1 MTALQSQQ
9 SRVLIDMSPLDT
21 PSRLRGIGQYIMGLA
36 LGIQKLQAAGA
47 LELNVDGIAQFDV
60 RGKSTGPDGLS
71 YPGKMVHPQGFANGP
86 YRRRKRYGLGPAAFG
101 RGCDLLHITEPVVIP
116 RDNRIP
122 RIVTCYDLIPLVL
135 HKEYLGPEPWA
146 RIYCKWKDSQRYGTA
161 RRILAISQA
170 TRSDLVRHL
179 GISES
184 LIDVAYLGVD
194 RAQFHPEPEFEN
206 EQSSLV
212 ERYSLKRQFCY
223 YVGAFDSR
231 KNIDIL
237 INSFAQAGLAKDF
250 DLVLAGAIMD
260 KRKRQLQQLANKANV
275 ASAVRLLGYVDQ
287 KDIAAFYRACH
298 VHVFPS
304 KYEGFGLPVAEA
316 MACGAPTVTTNA
328 TSIPE
333 ITGNSAV
340 LVPPSDPVALA
351 EALRSLCLDDVQR
364 AQLRQRGPL
373 EVARFT
379 WVECARQTVEAY
391 RKALSS

>member
-1 MTALQSQQ
+1 MTASESQQ

-21 PSRLRGIGQYIMGLA
+21 PSRLRGIGQYILGLA
-36 LGIQKLQAAGA
+36 SGIQQLQAAGE
-47 LELNVDGIAQFDV
+47 LELNVDGIAQFDLQGQ
-60 RGKSTGPDGLS
+60 RTGPDGLS
-71 YPGKMVHPQGFANGP
+71 YQGKMVHPQGFANGP
-86 YRRRKRYGLGPAAFG
+86 YRRRKRRGLGPAAFE
-101 RGCDLLHITEPVVIP
+101 RGCDLLHVTEPVVIP
-116 RDNRIP
+116 RDNRVP

-146 RIYCKWKDSQRYGTA
+146 RVYCKWKDSQRYGTA

-194 RAQFHPEPEFEN
+194 HAQFRPEPEFEN
-206 EQSSLV
+206 EQSSLM
-212 ERYSLKRQFCY
+212 ERYNLKRPFCY

-231 KNIDIL
+231 KNVDLLID
-237 INSFAQAGLAKDF
+237 SFAQAGLAKDF

-260 KRKRQLQQLANKANV
+260 KRQRQLLQLANKANV

-287 KDIAAFYRACH
+287 KDIAALYRACH

-351 EALRSLCLDDVQR
+351 EALRSLCYDETLR
-364 AQLRQRGPL
+364 AELREQGPRQ
-373 EVARFT
+373 VARFS
-379 WVECARQTVEAY
+379 WVECARKSVAAY
-391 RKALSS
+391 RKALSL